1 MALGSTARNQLLRFL
16 AAIVF
21 FHSSEC
27 FLVATIHGRSN
38 VTWSSLLISKQYAF
52 AMICALLE
60 YKIELVFFPELKENW
75 WMSNIGLVM
84 VIIGE
89 VIRKTAMLTAGRSF
103 THTIR
108 FHYESH
114 HRLITHGIYR
124 FIRHPG
130 YCGFFIWAT
139 GTQLMLCNPIC
150 IVAFTMVTWR
160 FFYKRIRFEEFFLRQ
175 FFGSQYVEYARRVPS
190 GLPFIK

>member
-1 MALGSTARNQLLRFL
+1 MALSLAARIQLLRFL
-16 AAIVF
+16 VAVVF
-21 FHSSEC
+21 FHGSEY
-27 FLVATIHGRSN
+27 FLAVAIHGRSR
-38 VTWSSLLISKQYAF
+38 VSLGSLLISKQYAF

-89 VIRKTAMLTAGRSF
+89 IIRKAAILTARRAF

-108 FHYESH
+108 VYHENH
-114 HRLITHGIYR
+114 HQLITHGIYR
-124 FIRHPG
+124 FMRHPG

-160 FFYKRIRFEEFFLRQ
+160 FFYRRIRFEEFFLRQ
-175 FFGSQYVEYARRVPS
+175 FFRSRYVEYARQVPS

>member
-1 MALGSTARNQLLRFL
+1 MALGLAARIQLLRFL
-16 AAIVF
+16 AAVLF
-21 FHSSEC
+21 FHGSEYI
-27 FLVATIHGRSN
+27 LAASIHGRSS
-38 VTWSSLLISKQYAF
+38 VTLSSLLISKQYAV

-75 WMSNIGLVM
+75 WMSNIGLMM

-89 VIRKTAMLTAGRSF
+89 VIRKAAVLTARRSF

-108 FHYESH
+108 VYYENH
-114 HRLITHGIYR
+114 HQLITHGIYR
-124 FIRHPG
+124 FMRHPG

-160 FFYKRIRFEEFFLRQ
+160 FFYRRIRFEEFFLRQ